1 MATSVIDYIFRE
13 LAISYLGRNELAHA
27 QPEDLLPDSMGSGN
41 RQADLPGKAAPT
53 LERLASTGYIRK
65 SNLIVLRGSG
75 GGDPAVLQAASGN
88 AVITAS
94 VREGSAAATVASG
107 LVSAGAA
114 GAVAVGAVLVQTA
127 DGRLD
132 RIREARLQGYEG
144 DACGECGNF
153 TLVRNGTCMKCATCG
168 STSGCS

>member
-1 MATSVIDYIFRE
+1 MAVPAAESAVATAAVR
-13 LAISYLGRNELAHA
+13 
-27 QPEDLLPDSMGSGN
+27 DSG
-41 RQADLPGKAAPT
+41 
-53 LERLASTGYIRK
+53 
-65 SNLIVLRGSG
+65 
-75 GGDPAVLQAASGN
+75 
-88 AVITAS
+88 
-94 VREGSAAATVASG
+94 AAATASG
-107 LVSAGAA
+107 FVSTGTA
-114 GAVAVGAVLVQTA
+114 GAVAVGAVLVQAA